1 VRTRELTARPLQVG
15 VEVLDVDLR
24 EPPTTDDGERLRA
37 LYREHHLLLF
47 RGQQL
52 TGDRQVEVLSWFG
65 PVLAEKMGAYGY
77 VSNVIAGA
85 VVPEGGL
92 SFHSDFAFTADP
104 LEGISLHAIAV
115 PASGAPTRFADAVRV
130 VEQLPPDL
138 RARLERARILNVF
151 DFGAPADGRMRAAQL
166 APGSPS
172 CVHDAIGRHR
182 ITGEPVVMAG
192 EMHTDCVLGLAP
204 DESEAL
210 LAELFAHLYA
220 PTNVYEH
227 HWAAGDLVIWDNLA
241 LQHGRPA
248 FPDDEERTL
257 QRVVL
262 GTKGAAEIVPN
273 LGELLAAA
281 KGRPA

>member
-1 VRTRELTARPLQVG
+1 MRHTELPVG
-15 VEVLDVDLR
+15 VEVHGIDLAGPVDDV
-24 EPPTTDDGERLRA
+24 TVGA
-37 LYREHHLLLF
+37 LHDAYREGHLLLF
-47 RGQQL
+47 RGQRL
-52 TGDRQVEVLSWFG
+52 SGERQVEVLSWFG
-65 PVLAEKMGAYGY
+65 PVLAEKMGSFGY

-92 SFHSDFAFTADP
+92 SFHSDFAFTPDP
-104 LEGISLHAIAV
+104 LEGISLHAVAV
-115 PASGAPTRFADAVRV
+115 PASGAPTRFADAARV
-130 VEQLPPDL
+130 VDRLPADL

-151 DFGAPADGRMRAAQL
+151 DFGAPADGRMRVADL

-192 EMHTDCVLGLAP
+192 EMHTDCVLGVGP
-204 DESEAL
+204 DDSEAL
-210 LAELFAHLYA
+210 LDELFAHLYA
-220 PTNVYEH
+220 STNVYEH
-227 HWAAGDLVIWDNLA
+227 GWEVGDLVVWDNLA

-248 FPDDEERTL
+248 FPENEERTL

-273 LGELLAAA
+273 LAELLAAA
-281 KGRPA
+281 KGLA

>member
-1 VRTRELTARPLQVG
+1 MRHTALPVG
-15 VEVLDVDLR
+15 VEIHEVDLNSSV
-24 EPPTTDDGERLRA
+24 DDATVDALRA
-37 LYREHHLLLF
+37 VYREQHLLLF

-52 TGDRQVEVLSWFG
+52 SGERQVEVLSWFG
-65 PVLAEKMGAYGY
+65 PVLSEKMGAFGY
-77 VSNVIAGA
+77 VSNVIEGA

-104 LEGISLHAIAV
+104 LEGISLHAVRV

-130 VEQLPPDL
+130 VDRLPADL

-151 DFGAPADGRMRAAQL
+151 DFGAPADGRMRVVDL

-182 ITGEPVVMAG
+182 VTGEPVVMAG
-192 EMHTDCVLGLAP
+192 EMHTDCVLGMGP
-204 DESEAL
+204 DGSEAL
-210 LAELFAHLYA
+210 LGELFAYLYA

-227 HWAAGDLVIWDNLA
+227 HWEVDDLVVWDNLA

-248 FPDDEERTL
+248 FPDDAERTL

-262 GTKGAAEIVPN
+262 GTKGASEIVPN
-273 LGELLAAA
+273 LAELLAAA
-281 KGRPA
+281 KGPA

>member
-1 VRTRELTARPLQVG
+1 VRHTALPVG
-15 VEVLDVDLR
+15 VEIHEVDLNSSV
-24 EPPTTDDGERLRA
+24 DDATVDALRDA
-37 LYREHHLLLF
+37 YREQHLLLF

-52 TGDRQVEVLSWFG
+52 SGDRQVEVLSWFG
-65 PVLAEKMGAYGY
+65 PVLAEKMGAFGY
-77 VSNVIAGA
+77 VSNVIEGA

-104 LEGISLHAIAV
+104 LEGISLHAITV

-130 VEQLPPDL
+130 VDRLPVDL
-138 RARLERARILNVF
+138 HARLERARILNVF
-151 DFGAPADGRMRAAQL
+151 DFGAPADGRMRVADL

-182 ITGEPVVMAG
+182 ITGERVVLAG
-192 EMHTDCVLGLAP
+192 EMHTDCVLGIGP

-210 LAELFAHLYA
+210 LDELFAHLYA
-220 PTNVYEH
+220 STTVYEH
-227 HWAAGDLVIWDNLA
+227 QWEVGDLVIWDNLA

-248 FPDDEERTL
+248 FPEGDERTL

-273 LGELLAAA
+273 LAELLAAA
-281 KGRPA
+281 KGPA

>member
-1 VRTRELTARPLQVG
+1 VRHTALPVG
-15 VEVLDVDLR
+15 VEIHEVDLDSAV
-24 EPPTTDDGERLRA
+24 DDATVDALRDA
-37 LYREHHLLLF
+37 YREQHLLLF

-52 TGDRQVEVLSWFG
+52 SGERQVEVLSWFG
-65 PVLAEKMGAYGY
+65 PVLAEKMGSFGY

-92 SFHSDFAFTADP
+92 SFHSDFAFTPDP
-104 LEGISLHAIAV
+104 LEGISLHAIVV

-130 VEQLPPDL
+130 VDRLPVDL

-151 DFGAPADGRMRAAQL
+151 DFGAPADGRMRVTDL

-182 ITGEPVVMAG
+182 ITGEPVVLAG
-192 EMHTDCVLGLAP
+192 EMHTDCVLGIGP

-210 LAELFAHLYA
+210 LDELFAHLYA
-220 PTNVYEH
+220 PDNVYEH
-227 HWAAGDLVIWDNLA
+227 EWAVGDLVIWDNLA

-273 LGELLAAA
+273 LAELLATA
-281 KGRPA
+281 KGPA

>member
-1 VRTRELTARPLQVG
+1 MRLRELTVG
-15 VEVLDVDLR
+15 VEVLDVDPR
-24 EPPTTDDGERLRA
+24 EPVDDVTVEQLRA
-37 LYREHHLLLF
+37 AFREHRLLLF
-47 RGQQL
+47 RGTGL
-52 TGDRQVEVLSWFG
+52 SGDRQVEVLSWFG

-77 VSNVIAGA
+77 VSNVIEGA

-92 SFHSDFAFTADP
+92 SFHSDFAFTNDP

-115 PASGAPTRFADAVRV
+115 PGNGAPTRFADAVRV
-130 VEQLPPDL
+130 VDRLPADL

-151 DFGAPADGRMRAAQL
+151 DFGAPADGRMRVADL

-192 EMHTDCVLGLAP
+192 EMHTDCVLGIGP
-204 DESEAL
+204 DQSEAL
-210 LAELFAHLYA
+210 LDELFAHLYA
-220 PTNVYEH
+220 PDNVYEH
-227 HWAAGDLVIWDNLA
+227 HWLVGDLVIWDNLGI
-241 LQHGRPA
+241 QHGRPA

-273 LGELLAAA
+273 LYELIAAG
-281 KGRPA
+281 KSRYS

>member
-1 VRTRELTARPLQVG
+1 VRLRELTVG
-15 VEVLDVDLR
+15 VEVLDVDPR
-24 EPPTTDDGERLRA
+24 EPLDDITVEQLRA
-37 LYREHHLLLF
+37 AYREHHLLLF

-52 TGDRQVEVLSWFG
+52 SGERQVEVLSWFG
-65 PVLAEKMGAYGY
+65 PVLAEKMGAFGY
-77 VSNVIAGA
+77 VSNVIEGA

-92 SFHSDFAFTADP
+92 SFHSDFAFTPDP

-130 VEQLPPDL
+130 VDRLPADL
-138 RARLERARILNVF
+138 RVRLEGARILNVF
-151 DFGAPADGRMRAAQL
+151 DFGAPADGRMRVADL

-182 ITGEPVVMAG
+182 ITGEPVVLAG
-192 EMHTDCVLGLAP
+192 EMHTDCVLGMGP

-210 LAELFAHLYA
+210 LDELFAHLYA
-220 PTNVYEH
+220 STNVYEH
-227 HWAAGDLVIWDNLA
+227 QWVVGDLVVWDNLA

-248 FPDDEERTL
+248 FPHDEERTL

-273 LGELLAAA
+273 LAGLLAAA
-281 KGRPA
+281 KGPA

>member
-1 VRTRELTARPLQVG
+1 
-15 VEVLDVDLR
+15 
-24 EPPTTDDGERLRA
+24 
-37 LYREHHLLLF
+37 
-47 RGQQL
+47 
-52 TGDRQVEVLSWFG
+52 
-65 PVLAEKMGAYGY
+65 
-77 VSNVIAGA
+77 VIEGA

-92 SFHSDFAFTADP
+92 SFHSDFAFTPDP

-130 VEQLPPDL
+130 VDRLPADL
-138 RARLERARILNVF
+138 RARLERARVLNVF
-151 DFGAPADGRMRAAQL
+151 DFGAPADGRMRVADL

-172 CVHDAIGRHR
+172 CVHAAIGRHR
-182 ITGEPVVMAG
+182 ITGEPVVLAG
-192 EMHTDCVLGLAP
+192 EMHTDCVLGMAP

-210 LAELFAHLYA
+210 LGELFAYLYA
-220 PTNVYEH
+220 PTNTYVHE
-227 HWAAGDLVIWDNLA
+227 WEAGDLVVWDNLA

-273 LGELLAAA
+273 LAELLAAA
-281 KGRPA
+281 KGLA